1 MKGAFITVEGADGS
15 GKTTHIDFIQRWL
28 SDSGVEVVRTREPG
42 GTTLG
47 ERLRKILLE
56 NDGAPISDQAELLL
70 FFAGRAQHIH
80 EVILPALESGKWVL
94 SDRFTDATYAYQGGG
109 RGMAM
114 EDIEAL
120 EQLTQGAL
128 QPDLT
133 LLLDVPPNVSRGRVL
148 QQDVLSL
155 ATNTN
160 ANANADQRMKA
171 DRFEKQSLE
180 FSKAVRKV
188 YKQRAAQF
196 KQRIKLVNADQ
207 SIEQVRAELRAIL
220 ETFRAQ
226 WA

>member
-28 SDSGVEVVRTREPG
+28 SGSGVEVVRTREPG

-47 ERLRKILLE
+47 ERLREILLE

-70 FFAGRAQHIH
+70 FFAGRAQHLH
-80 EVILPALESGKWVL
+80 EVIVPALKSGKWVL

-109 RGMAM
+109 RGMAVA
-114 EDIEAL
+114 DITAL

-133 LLLDVPPNVSRGRVL
+133 MLLDVPPNVSRGRVL
-148 QQDVLSL
+148 QQDVMSL

-160 ANANADQRMKA
+160 ANQRMKA

-188 YKQRAAQF
+188 YKQRAAKF

-207 SIEQVRAELRAIL
+207 SMEQVRAELRAIL

-226 WA
+226 WT